1 MGKTNVDYIN
11 KRLEVGIEY
20 LNDLVAVHEQ
30 LKKSKK
36 KQLQETKKAAAEDN
50 KQTKQK
56 QGSSPPADAAKP
68 TENWRVFIK
77 KLADH

>member
-11 KRLEVGIEY
+11 KRLEVGIEC

-36 KQLQETKKAAAEDN
+36 KQLQETKKAAAEDI

-56 QGSSPPADAAKP
+56 QGSSPPADVAKP